1 MSIRPPWIRSA
12 AALFQISSR
21 TCMLPSM
28 ADLTDRV
35 LILLIAFGIEALL
48 AYPAPLFRAIGH
60 PVSWIGALIARLDSV
75 LNRPAFSFDMRRAA
89 GVLAL
94 LVLVAV
100 SLGVGVA
107 LDAFAH
113 TIPRFGFVVTVLVV
127 AMLLAGGNLD

>member
-35 LILLIAFGIEALL
+35 LILLVAFGIEAVL

-60 PVSWIGALIARLDSV
+60 PVSWLGALITTLDSAA
-75 LNRPAFSFDMRRAA
+75 NRPEYSNLMRRIAGIATVLLLLGVSIGA
-89 GVLAL
+89 GV
-94 LVLVAV
+94 VLEII
-100 SLGVGVA
+100 
-107 LDAFAH
+107 FA
-113 TIPRFGFVVTVLVV
+113 
-127 AMLLAGGNLD
+127 